1 MPETSVSEAALAAVP
16 DEVRWCLRCLGWYAG
31 EFKGNR
37 GQFCQDVDFACSGAV
52 GGPDEKCARC
62 PPTAKHTCL
71 TIPDSVWKLAREI
84 IARRRAMVDFEK
96 KNPMRDV
103 SAADRRALKAD
114 FKIVR
119 DRTREYYKDSERRD
133 SEHVEDSE
141 DEDDAP
147 PRRKRPRRYTS
158 SILYDDF
165 HASEPE
171 TVRDE
176 HGQQE
181 RVSANTHADDDL
193 QNRPRASVG
202 PRVQG
207 RSPAVPDGTEQLLQA
222 ASNAVK
228 KVARLTAI
236 KPEADKR
243 FATAAL
249 QYFGLGPNVPNN
261 EAPGVSQLLRQT
273 GHHADG
279 AAREAAGEVSRISG
293 ELKDAHTRLGEAVF
307 AIMASGGVPPERS
320 GDEQILGHL
329 SRHPVP
335 SDVMVSSHF
344 GPALATDIE
353 TRWCLRCLKWC
364 ERCVKL
370 GKCLIIPPS
379 QWLRAQNVIA
389 RRRAILE
396 LRQLHPDAEIS
407 PDDTSA
413 VVRALAAVQSGTENY
428 YSRLEKNDDKDDDSD
443 SDDAHEHDVR
453 AGSLPGEADTRPR
466 RSVPTVNY
474 SRSALYPAKTLKAF
488 RSAGKDR
495 VSSKTSASNPAA
507 APIPRPVSRQNPVL
521 PSAGPA
527 EPVPAGSAVLDPG
540 GIAGALAVS
549 RHATPAPAA
558 AMANPDRF
566 ARVIE
571 AIGEVSRLTAA
582 RNEAINRLGE
592 AFFDAVLPGEPA
604 PVARLSDDQVQ
615 DVLRMLGHAGGNVGN
630 E

>member
-1 MPETSVSEAALAAVP
+1 MPETSMSEAALAAVP
-16 DEVRWCLRCLGWYAG
+16 DDVRWCLRCLGWYAG

-52 GGPDEKCARC
+52 GGSDEKCARC
-62 PPTAKHTCL
+62 PPTATHTCL
-71 TIPDSVWKLAREI
+71 TIPDSAWKLAREI

-119 DRTREYYKDSERRD
+119 DRTREYYKDSKRRN

-147 PRRKRPRRYTS
+147 PRRKRPRRYAS
-158 SILYDDF
+158 GILYDEF

-171 TVRDE
+171 T
-176 HGQQE
+176 
-181 RVSANTHADDDL
+181 
-193 QNRPRASVG
+193 NRSRASVG

-261 EAPGVSQLLRQT
+261 QAPGVSQLLRQT

-293 ELKDAHTRLGEAVF
+293 ELKDAHTRLGEAMF
-307 AIMASGGVPPERS
+307 AIVASGGVLPERS
-320 GDEQILGHL
+320 GDEQILG
-329 SRHPVP
+329 
-335 SDVMVSSHF
+335 
-344 GPALATDIE
+344 
-353 TRWCLRCLKWC
+353 
-364 ERCVKL
+364 
-370 GKCLIIPPS
+370 IPPS

-407 PDDTSA
+407 SDKDTSA

-443 SDDAHEHDVR
+443 RDDAHEHDVR

-474 SRSALYPAKTLKAF
+474 SRSALYPAETLKAF

-527 EPVPAGSAVLDPG
+527 EPVPAGSAGLDPG

-549 RHATPAPAA
+549 RHETPAPAA
-558 AMANPDRF
+558 PMANPDRF
-566 ARVIE
+566 VRVVE

-592 AFFDAVLPGEPA
+592 AFFDAVVPGEPA

-615 DVLRMLGHAGGNVGN
+615 DVLRMLSQAGGNVGN

>member
-16 DEVRWCLRCLGWYAG
+16 DDVRWCLRCLGWTSTSHAQ
-31 EFKGNR
+31 E
-37 GQFCQDVDFACSGAV
+37 QS
-52 GGPDEKCARC
+52 E
-62 PPTAKHTCL
+62 
-71 TIPDSVWKLAREI
+71 IPDSVWKLAREI
-84 IARRRAMVDFEK
+84 VARRRAMVDFEK
-96 KNPMRDV
+96 KNPTRDV

-147 PRRKRPRRYTS
+147 PRRKRPRRYAS

-171 TVRDE
+171 T
-176 HGQQE
+176 
-181 RVSANTHADDDL
+181 
-193 QNRPRASVG
+193 NRPRASVG
-202 PRVQG
+202 PRVQE

-261 EAPGVSQLLRQT
+261 QAPGVSQLLRQT

-293 ELKDAHTRLGEAVF
+293 ELKDAHTRLGEAVHT
-307 AIMASGGVPPERS
+307 VPPA
-320 GDEQILGHL
+320 
-329 SRHPVP
+329 
-335 SDVMVSSHF
+335 VMVSSHF
-344 GPALATDIE
+344 ESEFATDKE
-353 TRWCLRCLKWC
+353 TRWCLRCLKWYAGKSKNKRGQECQELDFTCSGASGEDRC
-364 ERCVKL
+364 ERCAKL

-407 PDDTSA
+407 PDKDTSA

-443 SDDAHEHDVR
+443 SDDAHEHDVCT
-453 AGSLPGEADTRPR
+453 GSLPVDADTRPR

-474 SRSALYPAKTLKAF
+474 SRSTLYPAETLKAF
-488 RSAGKDR
+488 RSAGKDK

-507 APIPRPVSRQNPVL
+507 APIPRPVRRQTPIL

-527 EPVPAGSAVLDPG
+527 EPVPAGSAGQDPG
-540 GIAGALAVS
+540 GVAGALAVS
-549 RHATPAPAA
+549 RHATPATAA
-558 AMANPDRF
+558 PMANPDRF
-566 ARVIE
+566 ARVVE

-592 AFFDAVLPGEPA
+592 AFFDAVVPGEPA

>member
-16 DEVRWCLRCLGWYAG
+16 DEVRWCLRCLGWTSTSHAQ
-31 EFKGNR
+31 E
-37 GQFCQDVDFACSGAV
+37 QS
-52 GGPDEKCARC
+52 E
-62 PPTAKHTCL
+62 
-71 TIPDSVWKLAREI
+71 IPDSVWKLAREI

-133 SEHVEDSE
+133 SEHFEDSE

-147 PRRKRPRRYTS
+147 PRRKRPRRYAS
-158 SILYDDF
+158 GILYDEF

-171 TVRDE
+171 T
-176 HGQQE
+176 
-181 RVSANTHADDDL
+181 
-193 QNRPRASVG
+193 NRPRASVG
-202 PRVQG
+202 LRVQG

-228 KVARLTAI
+228 KVARLTAL

-261 EAPGVSQLLRQT
+261 QAPGVSQLLRQT

-293 ELKDAHTRLGEAVF
+293 ELKDAHTRLGEAVQP
-307 AIMASGGVPPERS
+307 VPPA
-320 GDEQILGHL
+320 
-329 SRHPVP
+329 
-335 SDVMVSSHF
+335 VMVSSHF
-344 GPALATDIE
+344 ESEFATDKE
-353 TRWCLRCLKWC
+353 TRWCLRCLKWYAGKSKNKRGQECQELDFTCSGASGEDRC
-364 ERCVKL
+364 ERSLRRSGFAPKMSSLVVAQSWSCASF
-370 GKCLIIPPS
+370 IPT
-379 QWLRAQNVIA
+379 
-389 RRRAILE
+389 RRLA
-396 LRQLHPDAEIS
+396 P
-407 PDDTSA
+407 TA

-453 AGSLPGEADTRPR
+453 AGSLPAEADTRPR

-474 SRSALYPAKTLKAF
+474 SRSALYPAETLKAF

-507 APIPRPVSRQNPVL
+507 APIPRPVNRQTPIL

-558 AMANPDRF
+558 PMANPDRF

-571 AIGEVSRLTAA
+571 TIGEVSRLTAA

-592 AFFDAVLPGEPA
+592 AFFDAVVPGEPA
-604 PVARLSDDQVQ
+604 PAARLSNDQVQ
-615 DVLRMLGHAGGNVGN
+615 DVLRMLGQAGGNVGN

>member
-171 TVRDE
+171 T
-176 HGQQE
+176 
-181 RVSANTHADDDL
+181 
-193 QNRPRASVG
+193 NRPRASVG

-320 GDEQILGHL
+320 GDEQILG
-329 SRHPVP
+329 
-335 SDVMVSSHF
+335 
-344 GPALATDIE
+344 
-353 TRWCLRCLKWC
+353 
-364 ERCVKL
+364 
-370 GKCLIIPPS
+370 IPPS

>member
-1 MPETSVSEAALAAVP
+1 
-16 DEVRWCLRCLGWYAG
+16 
-31 EFKGNR
+31 
-37 GQFCQDVDFACSGAV
+37 
-52 GGPDEKCARC
+52 
-62 PPTAKHTCL
+62 
-71 TIPDSVWKLAREI
+71 
-84 IARRRAMVDFEK
+84 
-96 KNPMRDV
+96 
-103 SAADRRALKAD
+103 
-114 FKIVR
+114 
-119 DRTREYYKDSERRD
+119 
-133 SEHVEDSE
+133 
-141 DEDDAP
+141 
-147 PRRKRPRRYTS
+147 
-158 SILYDDF
+158 
-165 HASEPE
+165 
-171 TVRDE
+171 
-176 HGQQE
+176 
-181 RVSANTHADDDL
+181 
-193 QNRPRASVG
+193 
-202 PRVQG
+202 
-207 RSPAVPDGTEQLLQA
+207 
-222 ASNAVK
+222 
-228 KVARLTAI
+228 
-236 KPEADKR
+236 
-243 FATAAL
+243 
-249 QYFGLGPNVPNN
+249 
-261 EAPGVSQLLRQT
+261 
-273 GHHADG
+273 
-279 AAREAAGEVSRISG
+279 
-293 ELKDAHTRLGEAVF
+293 
-307 AIMASGGVPPERS
+307 
-320 GDEQILGHL
+320 
-329 SRHPVP
+329 
-335 SDVMVSSHF
+335 MVSSHF

>member
-62 PPTAKHTCL
+62 PPTATHTCL

-96 KNPMRDV
+96 KNPTKDI

-147 PRRKRPRRYTS
+147 PRRKRPRRYAS
-158 SILYDDF
+158 GILYGEF

-171 TVRDE
+171 TNL
-176 HGQQE
+176 
-181 RVSANTHADDDL
+181 S
-193 QNRPRASVG
+193 RASVG
-202 PRVQG
+202 PRVQE

-228 KVARLTAI
+228 KVARLTAL

-261 EAPGVSQLLRQT
+261 QAPGVSQLLRQT

-307 AIMASGGVPPERS
+307 AIVASGGVPPERS
-320 GDEQILGHL
+320 GDEQILG
-329 SRHPVP
+329 
-335 SDVMVSSHF
+335 
-344 GPALATDIE
+344 
-353 TRWCLRCLKWC
+353 
-364 ERCVKL
+364 
-370 GKCLIIPPS
+370 
-379 QWLRAQNVIA
+379 
-389 RRRAILE
+389 
-396 LRQLHPDAEIS
+396 
-407 PDDTSA
+407 
-413 VVRALAAVQSGTENY
+413 
-428 YSRLEKNDDKDDDSD
+428 
-443 SDDAHEHDVR
+443 
-453 AGSLPGEADTRPR
+453 
-466 RSVPTVNY
+466 
-474 SRSALYPAKTLKAF
+474 
-488 RSAGKDR
+488 
-495 VSSKTSASNPAA
+495 
-507 APIPRPVSRQNPVL
+507 
-521 PSAGPA
+521 
-527 EPVPAGSAVLDPG
+527 
-540 GIAGALAVS
+540 
-549 RHATPAPAA
+549 
-558 AMANPDRF
+558 
-566 ARVIE
+566 
-571 AIGEVSRLTAA
+571 
-582 RNEAINRLGE
+582 
-592 AFFDAVLPGEPA
+592 
-604 PVARLSDDQVQ
+604 
-615 DVLRMLGHAGGNVGN
+615 VLRMLGQRDGQ
-630 E
+630 

>member
-147 PRRKRPRRYTS
+147 PRRKRPRRYAS

-320 GDEQILGHL
+320 GDEQILG
-329 SRHPVP
+329 V
-335 SDVMVSSHF
+335 
-344 GPALATDIE
+344 
-353 TRWCLRCLKWC
+353 LRM
-364 ERCVKL
+364 
-370 GKCLIIPPS
+370 
-379 QWLRAQNVIA
+379 
-389 RRRAILE
+389 
-396 LRQLHPDAEIS
+396 LRQRD
-407 PDDTSA
+407 
-413 VVRALAAVQSGTENY
+413 VRALAAVQSGTENY

-453 AGSLPGEADTRPR
+453 AGSLPSEADTRPR

-474 SRSALYPAKTLKAF
+474 SRSALYPAETLKAF

-527 EPVPAGSAVLDPG
+527 ESVPAGSAVLDPG

-582 RNEAINRLGE
+582 LNEAINRLGE
-592 AFFDAVLPGEPA
+592 AFFDAVVPGEPA

>member
-62 PPTAKHTCL
+62 PPTATHTCL

-96 KNPMRDV
+96 KNPTRDV
-103 SAADRRALKAD
+103 SAAGRRALKAD

-147 PRRKRPRRYTS
+147 PRRKRPRRYAS
-158 SILYDDF
+158 GILYDEF

-171 TVRDE
+171 T
-176 HGQQE
+176 
-181 RVSANTHADDDL
+181 
-193 QNRPRASVG
+193 NRPRASVG

-207 RSPAVPDGTEQLLQA
+207 RSPAVPDDTEQLLQA

-249 QYFGLGPNVPNN
+249 QYFGLGPNIPNN
-261 EAPGVSQLLRQT
+261 QAPGVSQLLRQT

-307 AIMASGGVPPERS
+307 AI
-320 GDEQILGHL
+320 
-329 SRHPVP
+329 
-335 SDVMVSSHF
+335 
-344 GPALATDIE
+344 
-353 TRWCLRCLKWC
+353 
-364 ERCVKL
+364 
-370 GKCLIIPPS
+370 IPPS

-407 PDDTSA
+407 SDKDTSA

-443 SDDAHEHDVR
+443 RDDAHEHDVR

-474 SRSALYPAKTLKAF
+474 SRSALYPAETLKAF

-527 EPVPAGSAVLDPG
+527 EPVPAGSAGLDPG

-549 RHATPAPAA
+549 RHETPAPAA
-558 AMANPDRF
+558 PMANPDRF
-566 ARVIE
+566 VRVVE

-592 AFFDAVLPGEPA
+592 AFFDAVVPGEPA

-615 DVLRMLGHAGGNVGN
+615 DVLRMLSQAGGNVGN